1 MIGQGE
7 VDMAGVIEDLMV
19 VHLIMPQQ
27 ETIEGKDFLLNNT
40 L

>member
-27 ETIEGKDFLLNNT
+27 ETIEGKDLLNNT